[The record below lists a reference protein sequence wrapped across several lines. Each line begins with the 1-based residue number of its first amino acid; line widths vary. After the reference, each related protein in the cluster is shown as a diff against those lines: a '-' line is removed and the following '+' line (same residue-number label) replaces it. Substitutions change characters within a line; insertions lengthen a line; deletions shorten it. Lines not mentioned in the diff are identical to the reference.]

1 MAGNTLVVGRIHEH
15 FDTELK
21 YSMSVGAT
29 HWDKSASSTNILGP
43 KPQFFFAPGQLVKRG
58 KEWGREVI
66 NQRLDAALDIFIN
79 DARAFSTFEYAQGP
93 TAVERVYTGLINGT
107 VPPQSGNILS
117 M

>member
-1 MAGNTLVVGRIHEH
+1 
-15 FDTELK
+15 
-21 YSMSVGAT
+21 MSIGAT

-66 NQRLDAALDIFIN
+66 NQRLDSALDIFIN
-79 DARAFSTFEYAQGP
+79 DARVYSSIEYAQGP
-93 TAVERVYTGLINGT
+93 TEVERIYNALLNGT
-107 VPPQSGNILS
+107 VPPQAGNILS